1 MLSLLLTLLV
11 IGIVAGFLARAI
23 VPGND
28 PMSFWETVALGIVGS
43 FVGGFLSSLLFEG
56 DLALRGAGIVGSIV
70 GAIVALLIYRQ
81 VRRPHHAA

>member
-1 MLSLLLTLLV
+1 MLSLLLSLLV

-56 DLALRGAGIVGSIV
+56 DLELRGAGIIGSIV